1 MLTGCILFFG
11 YTDFT
16 DRMKAASLQEALGQ
30 KGYAARHVDPALYG
44 RKICEI
50 LAEISGDIPREEL
63 RDASGGTLEEP
74 FILFTGLGGEAL
86 DDALAICRGQT
97 RAVLTPSNTLM
108 TPADLSGHLAEEKRR
123 FANRRP

>member
-11 YTDFT
+11 YTDFN
-16 DRMKAASLQEALGQ
+16 DQMKAASLKEALGQ

-50 LAEISGDIPREEL
+50 LAEVSGDSPR
-63 RDASGGTLEEP
+63 DGSGVKLEEP

-86 DDALAICRGQT
+86 DAALAVCRGQT